1 MPLLRIGGVSA
12 HMRAAL
18 RACRIS
24 NTAQL
29 IDATRSPEALRALA
43 DHCGVEPARLTR
55 LVDRARLLQVQG
67 VGLTYASMLEM
78 LDISTPERLST
89 CDAGDLARQLGE
101 LNRREILVRRT
112 PGEAEIERWIEGAAF
127 VAGSGRETET
137 GRHEP
142 KSRPHPRE

>member
-1 MPLLRIGGVSA
+1 MLAS
-12 HMRAAL
+12 
-18 RACRIS
+18 
-24 NTAQL
+24 
-29 IDATRSPEALRALA
+29 LA
-43 DHCGVEPARLTR
+43 DALHLRLSLELHELAR
-55 LVDRARLLQVQG
+55 LVDRARLRQVQG

-78 LDISTPERLST
+78 LDINTPERLST

-127 VAGSGRETET
+127 VAGGRRET
-137 GRHEP
+137 GHHEA

>member
-43 DHCGVEPARLTR
+43 DHCGVEPTRLAR
-55 LVDRARLLQVQG
+55 LVDRARLRQVQG

-78 LDISTPERLST
+78 LDINTPERLST

-127 VAGSGRETET
+127 VAGGRRET
-137 GRHEP
+137 GHHES